1 MTLMDTITSDLK
13 TAMKEND
20 KFSLSVY
27 RMLKSA
33 LQLEQINAKK
43 ELTDHEIIS
52 VIKKQVKVRKDSVLE
67 YQKYE
72 REDLVNNLNTKD
84 IITLMKDAKIIYD
97 KENIYKILEYM
108 MICVYGK
115 RNGNVGYIN
124 CIEIINQCMQRL
136 KRNCNFDMTVD
147 SMLFQMYECV
157 KKGI

>member
-72 REDLVNNLNTKD
+72 REDLVNNLEK
-84 IITLMKDAKIIYD
+84 
-97 KENIYKILEYM
+97 
-108 MICVYGK
+108 
-115 RNGNVGYIN
+115 
-124 CIEIINQCMQRL
+124 
-136 KRNCNFDMTVD
+136 
-147 SMLFQMYECV
+147 
-157 KKGI
+157 